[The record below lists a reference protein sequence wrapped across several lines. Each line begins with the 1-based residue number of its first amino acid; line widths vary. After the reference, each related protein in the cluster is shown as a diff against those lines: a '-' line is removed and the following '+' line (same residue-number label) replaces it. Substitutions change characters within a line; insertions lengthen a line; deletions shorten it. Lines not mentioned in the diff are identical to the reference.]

1 MKKKFLN
8 TKNVVIGL
16 VSLVL
21 IGASATGVAVFLKD
35 RGEAAAAEQE
45 QVQNLP
51 ATGRGEDNNQTGE
64 NTTIPSENNTT
75 GDNTQIPT
83 EPSTTEGATPGETT
97 RPGTTGTTTRSRT
110 EEAVAGIE
118 ETVRI
123 EERKVFEDLKLS
135 WTTLAIPAITADMG
149 IFKPV
154 LGIEKTATAVVR
166 ANQEEQIPVTENNK
180 PMVRAGD
187 TIIYTIKVSNSGN
200 YKATNVVVTDSLD
213 VIFDGKIVPAN
224 KELVKIETLDAG
236 KQATLKV
243 GYVVKQEDINAVLET
258 EQNETISKDIINIAT
273 ATDGKTTVEDEDDMP
288 VNPDVTI
295 NVNKNWQDNDNQD
308 GKRPEKITVELY
320 RNNEN
325 EPVETVTIDARSD
338 WKHVFSNL
346 PKYDEDKQEITYKVV
361 EGTVPE
367 YDTEYEITDNEVEIY
382 NHHTPEKVSVEGS
395 KIWDDADNQDGKR
408 PSSIIVNLLADGEKV
423 DSKTVTANDNW
434 SWSFTNLDKYN
445 SGTEIVYTISED
457 IVADY
462 TTVVDGYNITN
473 THTPEKTT
481 ISGSKT
487 WDDADN
493 QDGKR
498 PSSII
503 VNLLADGEK
512 VDSKTVT
519 ASDNW
524 SWSFTGLDKYNS
536 GTEIVYT
543 ISEDIV
549 ADYTTVVDGYNITNT
564 HTPEKISI
572 TGSKTWDDADNQD
585 GKRPESIT
593 VRLFADGT
601 EVKSKTVTANDNWS
615 WSFTGLDKYNSGTEI
630 VYTISEDTVAD
641 YTTVVDGYNI
651 TNTHTPE
658 KISISGSKTWDDV
671 DNQDG
676 KRPESITVRLFAD
689 GTEVKSK
696 TVTAND
702 NWLWSF
708 TGLDKYNSG
717 TEIVYTISEDTVA
730 DYTTV
735 VDGYNITN
743 THTPEK
749 ISISGSKTWDDNDNQ
764 DGKRPEKI
772 TVRLF
777 ADGTE
782 VTSQTVTA
790 DNGWKWSFTDLD
802 KYKKGKE
809 IKYTVSEDAVTDYTT
824 EVKGYNITN
833 THTPEKI
840 SISGSKTWDD
850 NDNQDGKRPSNIKVI
865 LFADGTE
872 VTSQTVTADN
882 GWKWSFTDLDKYK
895 KGKEIKYT
903 VSEDAVTDYTTEVK
917 GYNIT
922 NTHTPE
928 KISISGSKTWDDNDN
943 QDGKR
948 PEKITVILFADGTEV
963 TSQTITADNGWKWSF
978 TDLDKYKKG
987 KEIKYTVSEDA
998 VTDYTT
1004 EVKGYNITNTHTP
1017 EKISISG
1024 SKTWDDND
1032 NQDGKRP
1039 SNIKVILFADGTEVT
1054 SQTVTADNGWKWSFT
1069 GLDKY
1074 NSGTEIV
1081 YTISEDTVADYTTV
1095 VDGYNITNTHTP
1107 EKISI
1112 SGSKTWDD
1120 ADNQDGKRPSS
1131 IIVNL
1136 LADGEKVDSKTV
1148 TAENEWNWLFTD
1160 LNKYAKG
1167 REIQYTITEDK
1178 VENYI
1183 TNIEKTENGYVVT
1196 NSYTPETT
1204 SISVEKVWEDKNN
1217 QDGVRPASIKVKLY
1231 MKILDNNIA
1240 VANKEPLE
1248 LNASTFWKAE
1258 FKDLPKYAKGIEIKY
1273 IVKEVNEQAD
1283 ATIKGTEYKVAYD
1296 APIINENGK
1305 YIKITNSYTPKT
1317 TSVSVEKVWEDKNN
1331 QDGVRPDSINV
1342 QLYKTVGT
1350 TTTSV
1355 EKVKLTNSKL
1365 THTWTELPQYEK
1377 GTEIKY
1383 TVREL
1388 DSNGNPLEDGKQING
1403 KSGTKYTVKY
1413 TTDENGKQIITNTY
1427 KRVTTSV
1434 SGTKTWVDYD
1444 NKYNSRPESITINL
1458 LANGE
1463 KVDSKTITPQNG
1475 SWTYEFDEGLPVY
1488 KNGQKITYTISE
1500 EEVSGYTSNV
1510 TGYNVT
1516 NTYTEAPK
1524 GTITM
1529 NWDTQSTTESP
1540 IPVDVVFVLDTSWS
1554 MTDKGSSRGTNMVKA
1569 VNNAIDEI
1577 LRFNTNNRISVVGYS
1592 EYGVL
1597 NALKVQYKNTAHSSV
1612 LLPLGRYTAN
1622 DGQNYL
1628 KKSERID
1635 RYDSKTGK
1643 PIYDYWVET
1652 NIQGYAKK
1660 TRHFDAGTFTQAGI
1674 QKGAEQ
1680 LTNSTGKTVKVDG
1693 KDVQRVPVIIV
1704 VSDGEPTVFSTNYTS
1719 PLSESEKVL
1728 GTSQLANTSAVYG
1741 YYTILTANYYKQR
1754 VTDAYNTP
1762 AKVFTIAMDLTT
1774 QYGKTVLNPNNTNV
1788 GSCKNWIETD
1798 TRNQIE
1804 DKEISQKLYK
1814 YLNNFKQDIS
1824 VSCSVGFNKI
1834 EENKET
1840 KYIVKYEN
1848 VTVVKNPYS
1857 NYSYA
1862 DKAFADDGMTADD
1875 LKRAM
1880 IGSITETVSNK
1891 KTHNIDEND
1900 RKIGKV
1906 YLDKIDITK
1915 DFKLEIAGGKT
1926 YTSYEDA
1933 KKDELVGFDGE
1944 KYYVDL
1950 TKLIGKTV
1958 TVNYRQK

>member
-75 GDNTQIPT
+75 GDNTQKPT

-338 WKHVFSNL
+338 WKHVFSKL
-346 PKYDEDKQEITYKVV
+346 PKYDENKNEITYKVV

-367 YDTEYEITDNEVEIY
+367 YDTEYEVSDNGVEIY
-382 NHHTPEKVSVEGS
+382 NHHTPETTEISGS
-395 KIWDDADNQDGKR
+395 KTWDDKNNQDGVRPDSITVELFKTVDGKTTSMGDNYKRTLTGNTVDYSWSDLPVYEAGKEITYTVKEVGETNSKIAGKNGKEYTVEYDGMNIKNSYEPEKTTVSGTKTWADNNNQDGVRQDSITVELFKTVDDKTTSMGDNYKRTLTGSTVDYSWSDLPVYEEGKEITYTVKEVGETNGKIAGKNGKEYTVEYDEMNIKNSYTPATTEVSGSKTWDDVDNQDGKR
-408 PSSIIVNLLADGEKV
+408 PSSIIVNLLADGTKV
-423 DSKTVTANDNW
+423 TDKTVTAND
-434 SWSFTNLDKYN
+434 
-445 SGTEIVYTISED
+445 
-457 IVADY
+457 
-462 TTVVDGYNITN
+462 
-473 THTPEKTT
+473 
-481 ISGSKT
+481 
-487 WDDADN
+487 
-493 QDGKR
+493 
-498 PSSII
+498 
-503 VNLLADGEK
+503 
-512 VDSKTVT
+512 
-519 ASDNW
+519 
-524 SWSFTGLDKYNS
+524 
-536 GTEIVYT
+536 
-543 ISEDIV
+543 
-549 ADYTTVVDGYNITNT
+549 
-564 HTPEKISI
+564 
-572 TGSKTWDDADNQD
+572 
-585 GKRPESIT
+585 
-593 VRLFADGT
+593 
-601 EVKSKTVTANDNWS
+601 
-615 WSFTGLDKYNSGTEI
+615 
-630 VYTISEDTVAD
+630 
-641 YTTVVDGYNI
+641 
-651 TNTHTPE
+651 
-658 KISISGSKTWDDV
+658 
-671 DNQDG
+671 
-676 KRPESITVRLFAD
+676 
-689 GTEVKSK
+689 
-696 TVTAND
+696 
-702 NWLWSF
+702 
-708 TGLDKYNSG
+708 
-717 TEIVYTISEDTVA
+717 
-730 DYTTV
+730 
-735 VDGYNITN
+735 
-743 THTPEK
+743 
-749 ISISGSKTWDDNDNQ
+749 
-764 DGKRPEKI
+764 
-772 TVRLF
+772 
-777 ADGTE
+777 
-782 VTSQTVTA
+782 
-790 DNGWKWSFTDLD
+790 KW
-802 KYKKGKE
+802 
-809 IKYTVSEDAVTDYTT
+809 A
-824 EVKGYNITN
+824 
-833 THTPEKI
+833 
-840 SISGSKTWDD
+840 
-850 NDNQDGKRPSNIKVI
+850 
-865 LFADGTE
+865 
-872 VTSQTVTADN
+872 
-882 GWKWSFTDLDKYK
+882 
-895 KGKEIKYT
+895 
-903 VSEDAVTDYTTEVK
+903 
-917 GYNIT
+917 
-922 NTHTPE
+922 
-928 KISISGSKTWDDNDN
+928 
-943 QDGKR
+943 
-948 PEKITVILFADGTEV
+948 
-963 TSQTITADNGWKWSF
+963 
-978 TDLDKYKKG
+978 
-987 KEIKYTVSEDA
+987 
-998 VTDYTT
+998 
-1004 EVKGYNITNTHTP
+1004 
-1017 EKISISG
+1017 
-1024 SKTWDDND
+1024 
-1032 NQDGKRP
+1032 
-1039 SNIKVILFADGTEVT
+1039 
-1054 SQTVTADNGWKWSFT
+1054 WSFT

-1296 APIINENGK
+1296 DPIINENGK

-1463 KVDSKTITPQNG
+1463 KVDSKTITPQNN
-1475 SWTYEFDEGLPVY
+1475 SWTYKFENLPVY

-1500 EEVSGYTSNV
+1500 DTVSGYTSNV

-1516 NTYTEAPK
+1516 NTYTEAPT

-1540 IPVDVVFVLDTSWS
+1540 IPVDVVFVLDTSGS
-1554 MTDKGSSRGTNMVKA
+1554 MTAGGSLRGTNMVTA

-1577 LRFNTNNRISVVGYS
+1577 LRFNKNNRISVVGYS
-1592 EYGVL
+1592 EYEI
-1597 NALKVQYKNTAHSSV
+1597 LKVKYENAEHSSV

-1622 DGQNYL
+1622 NGKNYL
-1628 KKSERID
+1628 NKSENR
-1635 RYDSKTGK
+1635 
-1643 PIYDYWVET
+1643 VET
-1652 NIQGYAKK
+1652 NIQEYAK
-1660 TRHFDAGTFTQAGI
+1660 TRYFENGTFTQAGI

-1680 LTNSTGKTVKVDG
+1680 LINSAGKTVKVDG
-1693 KDVQRVPVIIV
+1693 KDVQRVPVIII
-1704 VSDGEPTVFSTNYTS
+1704 VSDGEPTVFSINYTS

-1741 YYTILTANYYKQR
+1741 YYTILTANYFKQQ
-1754 VTDAYNTP
+1754 VAKAYGTS

-1774 QYGKTVLNPNNTNV
+1774 HYGKTVLNPNDKNIGN
-1788 GSCKNWIETD
+1788 CQNWIETD
-1798 TRNQIE
+1798 IRNQIE
-1804 DKEISQKLYK
+1804 DKKISQKLYK
-1814 YLNNFKQDIS
+1814 YLNNFKQDIM
-1824 VSCSVGFNKI
+1824 VSCSVRVTEDYKPVN
-1834 EENKET
+1834 
-1840 KYIVKYEN
+1840 EN
-1848 VTVVKNPYS
+1848 VKVVKNPYS

-1862 DKAFADDGMTADD
+1862 DKAFADDGMNADD

-1915 DFKLEIAGGKT
+1915 NFELKIAGGKT
-1926 YTSYEDA
+1926 YTSYKDA
-1933 KKDELVGFDGE
+1933 ENDKLVGFDGE

>member
-75 GDNTQIPT
+75 GDNTQKPT

-338 WKHVFSNL
+338 WKHVFSKL
-346 PKYDEDKQEITYKVV
+346 PKYDENKNEITYKVV

-367 YDTEYEITDNEVEIY
+367 YDTEYEITDNGVEIY

-395 KIWDDADNQDGKR
+395 KI
-408 PSSIIVNLLADGEKV
+408 
-423 DSKTVTANDNW
+423 
-434 SWSFTNLDKYN
+434 
-445 SGTEIVYTISED
+445 
-457 IVADY
+457 
-462 TTVVDGYNITN
+462 
-473 THTPEKTT
+473 
-481 ISGSKT
+481 
-487 WDDADN
+487 
-493 QDGKR
+493 
-498 PSSII
+498 
-503 VNLLADGEK
+503 
-512 VDSKTVT
+512 
-519 ASDNW
+519 
-524 SWSFTGLDKYNS
+524 
-536 GTEIVYT
+536 
-543 ISEDIV
+543 
-549 ADYTTVVDGYNITNT
+549 
-564 HTPEKISI
+564 
-572 TGSKTWDDADNQD
+572 
-585 GKRPESIT
+585 
-593 VRLFADGT
+593 
-601 EVKSKTVTANDNWS
+601 
-615 WSFTGLDKYNSGTEI
+615 
-630 VYTISEDTVAD
+630 
-641 YTTVVDGYNI
+641 
-651 TNTHTPE
+651 
-658 KISISGSKTWDDV
+658 
-671 DNQDG
+671 
-676 KRPESITVRLFAD
+676 
-689 GTEVKSK
+689 
-696 TVTAND
+696 
-702 NWLWSF
+702 
-708 TGLDKYNSG
+708 
-717 TEIVYTISEDTVA
+717 
-730 DYTTV
+730 
-735 VDGYNITN
+735 
-743 THTPEK
+743 
-749 ISISGSKTWDDNDNQ
+749 
-764 DGKRPEKI
+764 
-772 TVRLF
+772 
-777 ADGTE
+777 
-782 VTSQTVTA
+782 
-790 DNGWKWSFTDLD
+790 
-802 KYKKGKE
+802 
-809 IKYTVSEDAVTDYTT
+809 
-824 EVKGYNITN
+824 
-833 THTPEKI
+833 
-840 SISGSKTWDD
+840 
-850 NDNQDGKRPSNIKVI
+850 
-865 LFADGTE
+865 
-872 VTSQTVTADN
+872 
-882 GWKWSFTDLDKYK
+882 
-895 KGKEIKYT
+895 
-903 VSEDAVTDYTTEVK
+903 
-917 GYNIT
+917 
-922 NTHTPE
+922 
-928 KISISGSKTWDDNDN
+928 
-943 QDGKR
+943 
-948 PEKITVILFADGTEV
+948 
-963 TSQTITADNGWKWSF
+963 
-978 TDLDKYKKG
+978 
-987 KEIKYTVSEDA
+987 
-998 VTDYTT
+998 
-1004 EVKGYNITNTHTP
+1004 
-1017 EKISISG
+1017 
-1024 SKTWDDND
+1024 
-1032 NQDGKRP
+1032 
-1039 SNIKVILFADGTEVT
+1039 
-1054 SQTVTADNGWKWSFT
+1054 
-1069 GLDKY
+1069 
-1074 NSGTEIV
+1074 
-1081 YTISEDTVADYTTV
+1081 
-1095 VDGYNITNTHTP
+1095 
-1107 EKISI
+1107 
-1112 SGSKTWDD
+1112 WDD

-1296 APIINENGK
+1296 DPIINENGK

-1463 KVDSKTITPQNG
+1463 KVDSKTITPQNN
-1475 SWTYEFDEGLPVY
+1475 SWTYKFENLPVY

-1500 EEVSGYTSNV
+1500 DTVSGYTSNV

-1516 NTYTEAPK
+1516 NTYTEAPT

-1540 IPVDVVFVLDTSWS
+1540 IPVDVVFVLDTSGS
-1554 MTDKGSSRGTNMVKA
+1554 MTAGGSLRGTNMVTA

-1577 LRFNTNNRISVVGYS
+1577 LRFNKNNRISVVGYS
-1592 EYGVL
+1592 EYEI
-1597 NALKVQYKNTAHSSV
+1597 LKVKYENAEHSSV

-1622 DGQNYL
+1622 NGKNYL
-1628 KKSERID
+1628 NKSENR
-1635 RYDSKTGK
+1635 
-1643 PIYDYWVET
+1643 VET
-1652 NIQGYAKK
+1652 NIQEYAK
-1660 TRHFDAGTFTQAGI
+1660 TRYFENGTFTQAGI

-1680 LTNSTGKTVKVDG
+1680 LINSAGKTVKVDG
-1693 KDVQRVPVIIV
+1693 KDVQRVPVIII
-1704 VSDGEPTVFSTNYTS
+1704 VSDGEPTVFSINYTS

-1741 YYTILTANYYKQR
+1741 YYTILTANYFKQQ
-1754 VTDAYNTP
+1754 VAKAYGTS

-1774 QYGKTVLNPNNTNV
+1774 HYGKTVLNPNDKNIGN
-1788 GSCKNWIETD
+1788 CQNWIETD
-1798 TRNQIE
+1798 IRNQIE
-1804 DKEISQKLYK
+1804 DKKISQKLYK
-1814 YLNNFKQDIS
+1814 YLNNFKQDIM
-1824 VSCSVGFNKI
+1824 VSCSVRVTEDYKPVN
-1834 EENKET
+1834 
-1840 KYIVKYEN
+1840 EN
-1848 VTVVKNPYS
+1848 VKVVKNPYS

-1862 DKAFADDGMTADD
+1862 DKAFADDGMNADD

>member
-1 MKKKFLN
+1 MKGKFLN

-21 IGASATGVAVFLKD
+21 IGASATGVTVFLKN
-35 RGEAAAAEQE
+35 RGEAAAAQE
-45 QVQNLP
+45 ENQVQNLP
-51 ATGRGEDNNQTGE
+51 
-64 NTTIPSENNTT
+64 TT
-75 GDNTQIPT
+75 GNDNQVNQGQNNSGNVIENPT
-83 EPSTTEGATPGETT
+83 NPETPVTPVDPTTPGTTTPGSTTT
-97 RPGTTGTTTRSRT
+97 RPSTGTTTPSR
-110 EEAVAGIE
+110 EEISQGIE
-118 ETVRI
+118 ETIRK
-123 EERKVFEDLKLS
+123 EKQKVFEDLRLS
-135 WTTLAIPAITADMG
+135 WTTIGIPAITANMG
-149 IFKPV
+149 IYKPE
-154 LGIEKTATAVVR
+154 LQIEKTATAVLK
-166 ANQEEQIPVTENNK
+166 AGESEQIPVTENNK
-180 PMVRAGD
+180 PMVREGD
-187 TIIYTIKVSNSGN
+187 TVIYTIRVLNLGN

-213 VIFDGKIVPAN
+213 VIFDGKTVPAN
-224 KELVKIETLDAG
+224 KELVKIETLEAG
-236 KQATLKV
+236 KAATLKV

-308 GKRPEKITVELY
+308 GKRAEKITVELY
-320 RNNEN
+320 RNDEN
-325 EPVETVTIDARSD
+325 EPVATATIDASTD
-338 WKHVFSNL
+338 WKYVFSKL
-346 PKYDEDKQEITYKVV
+346 PKYDENKNEITYKVV

-382 NHHTPEKVSVEGS
+382 NHHTPATTEVS
-395 KIWDDADNQDGKR
+395 
-408 PSSIIVNLLADGEKV
+408 
-423 DSKTVTANDNW
+423 
-434 SWSFTNLDKYN
+434 
-445 SGTEIVYTISED
+445 
-457 IVADY
+457 
-462 TTVVDGYNITN
+462 
-473 THTPEKTT
+473 
-481 ISGSKT
+481 
-487 WDDADN
+487 
-493 QDGKR
+493 
-498 PSSII
+498 
-503 VNLLADGEK
+503 
-512 VDSKTVT
+512 
-519 ASDNW
+519 
-524 SWSFTGLDKYNS
+524 
-536 GTEIVYT
+536 
-543 ISEDIV
+543 
-549 ADYTTVVDGYNITNT
+549 
-564 HTPEKISI
+564 
-572 TGSKTWDDADNQD
+572 GSKTWDDADNQD

-601 EVKSKTVTANDNWS
+601 EVT
-615 WSFTGLDKYNSGTEI
+615 
-630 VYTISEDTVAD
+630 
-641 YTTVVDGYNI
+641 
-651 TNTHTPE
+651 
-658 KISISGSKTWDDV
+658 
-671 DNQDG
+671 
-676 KRPESITVRLFAD
+676 
-689 GTEVKSK
+689 
-696 TVTAND
+696 
-702 NWLWSF
+702 
-708 TGLDKYNSG
+708 
-717 TEIVYTISEDTVA
+717 
-730 DYTTV
+730 
-735 VDGYNITN
+735 
-743 THTPEK
+743 
-749 ISISGSKTWDDNDNQ
+749 
-764 DGKRPEKI
+764 
-772 TVRLF
+772 
-777 ADGTE
+777 
-782 VTSQTVTA
+782 
-790 DNGWKWSFTDLD
+790 
-802 KYKKGKE
+802 
-809 IKYTVSEDAVTDYTT
+809 
-824 EVKGYNITN
+824 
-833 THTPEKI
+833 
-840 SISGSKTWDD
+840 
-850 NDNQDGKRPSNIKVI
+850 
-865 LFADGTE
+865 
-872 VTSQTVTADN
+872 
-882 GWKWSFTDLDKYK
+882 
-895 KGKEIKYT
+895 
-903 VSEDAVTDYTTEVK
+903 
-917 GYNIT
+917 
-922 NTHTPE
+922 
-928 KISISGSKTWDDNDN
+928 
-943 QDGKR
+943 
-948 PEKITVILFADGTEV
+948 
-963 TSQTITADNGWKWSF
+963 
-978 TDLDKYKKG
+978 
-987 KEIKYTVSEDA
+987 
-998 VTDYTT
+998 
-1004 EVKGYNITNTHTP
+1004 
-1017 EKISISG
+1017 
-1024 SKTWDDND
+1024 
-1032 NQDGKRP
+1032 
-1039 SNIKVILFADGTEVT
+1039 
-1054 SQTVTADNGWKWSFT
+1054 
-1069 GLDKY
+1069 
-1074 NSGTEIV
+1074 
-1081 YTISEDTVADYTTV
+1081 
-1095 VDGYNITNTHTP
+1095 
-1107 EKISI
+1107 
-1112 SGSKTWDD
+1112 
-1120 ADNQDGKRPSS
+1120 
-1131 IIVNL
+1131 
-1136 LADGEKVDSKTV
+1136 SKTV

-1204 SISVEKVWEDKNN
+1204 SISVEKVWNDNDN

-1231 MKILDNNIA
+1231 MEILDNNIA

-1296 APIINENGK
+1296 EPIINENGK

-1458 LANGE
+1458 LADGG
-1463 KVDSKTITPQNG
+1463 KVDSKTITPQND
-1475 SWTYEFDEGLPVY
+1475 SWTYKFGDLPVY

-1500 EEVSGYTSNV
+1500 DTVSGYKSKV

-1529 NWDTQSTTESP
+1529 NWDKQSTTESP

-1554 MTDKGSSRGTNMVKA
+1554 MIDRGSSRGTNMVTA

-1577 LRFNTNNRISVVGYS
+1577 LRFNKNNRISVVGYS

-1597 NALKVQYKNTAHSSV
+1597 SNIKVPYKNVEHSSV

-1622 DGQNYL
+1622 NGQNYL
-1628 KKSERID
+1628 KKSENRI
-1635 RYDSKTGK
+1635 
-1643 PIYDYWVET
+1643 ET
-1652 NIQGYAKK
+1652 NIEGYAKK

-1680 LTNSTGKTVKVDG
+1680 LINSTGKTVKVDG

-1719 PLSESEKVL
+1719 PLSGEVL
-1728 GTSQLANTSAVYG
+1728 GTSQLKNTSAVYG
-1741 YYTILTANYYKQR
+1741 YYTILTANYFKQQ
-1754 VTDAYNTP
+1754 VAKAYGTS

-1788 GSCKNWIETD
+1788 RSCQNCIETH

-1814 YLNNFKQDIS
+1814 YLNNFNQDIS
-1824 VSCSVGFNKI
+1824 ASCSVGFKQDTPGHYIN
-1834 EENKET
+1834 EA
-1840 KYIVKYEN
+1840 KYSN

-1862 DKAFADDGMTADD
+1862 DRAFANNDMTADD
-1875 LKRAM
+1875 LQGAM

-1926 YTSYEDA
+1926 YTSYKEAEND
-1933 KKDELVGFDGE
+1933 KLVGFDGE

-1950 TKLIGKTV
+1950 TKLIGETV